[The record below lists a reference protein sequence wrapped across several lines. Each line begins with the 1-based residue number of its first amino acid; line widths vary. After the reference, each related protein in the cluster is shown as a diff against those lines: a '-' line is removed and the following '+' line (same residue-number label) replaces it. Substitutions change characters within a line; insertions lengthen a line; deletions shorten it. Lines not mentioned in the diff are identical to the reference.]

1 MGREG
6 LSRRTRAMLSLAIL
20 SLTSPAA
27 AWQFSHEDPSTTF
40 NFLAHA
46 DWGDDSAGQHACA
59 AGMGDVA
66 AEINAT
72 QVISLGDLFYGSGI
86 HTPADGPDGK
96 DRFKKTFEDV
106 YDAPSLQSIP
116 FYAVAGNHDH
126 GGNVTAEIAYTQNA
140 QNRKLSGTNP
150 WTGQPLPSTR
160 WTFPDYWHNVT
171 QTFEVGGTS
180 VELEILLF
188 DSCVM
193 MGNTDVYDAAGNLVE
208 ELPLSE
214 LKGPPDAALAAK
226 QQAWLEARMN
236 SSTGASR

>member
-1 MGREG
+1 LLPRLPAMSCPAAPPRDQGPRRGGSVGREG

-106 YDAPSLQSIP
+106 Y
-116 FYAVAGNHDH
+116 
-126 GGNVTAEIAYTQNA
+126 E
-140 QNRKLSGTNP
+140 
-150 WTGQPLPSTR
+150 
-160 WTFPDYWHNVT
+160 
-171 QTFEVGGTS
+171 
-180 VELEILLF
+180 
-188 DSCVM
+188 M
-193 MGNTDVYDAAGNLVE
+193 
-208 ELPLSE
+208 
-214 LKGPPDAALAAK
+214 
-226 QQAWLEARMN
+226 
-236 SSTGASR
+236 SST